1 MRIRPN
7 AVLAIIA
14 AALLSIAVAAP
25 ALAGPGDAKALGR
38 VTWDGENGADPGR
51 VSAFR
56 VWDGAPGQAGDRDGD
71 RGWYALRKQNG
82 ASMLMDVSCVRI
94 VTDEGWARF
103 AGEIVEATPP
113 FTVGEVFLV
122 MIKDSGKRG
131 KRGDEIGMKHRD
143 GIVQGCDNALNDDL
157 FGRKGIITAGNIR
170 IRGPR

>member
-14 AALLSIAVAAP
+14 AALLSIVVAAP
-25 ALAGPGDAKALGR
+25 AFAGSGDAKAMGR
-38 VTWDGENGADPGR
+38 ITWDGESGADPGR
-51 VSAFR
+51 VSAFK
-56 VWDGAPGQAGDRDGD
+56 VWDGAPGQAGDREGD

-94 VTDEGWARF
+94 VADEGWARF
-103 AGEIVEATPP
+103 AGVIVEATPP
-113 FTVGEVFLV
+113 FTVDEVFLV
-122 MIKDSGKRG
+122 MVKDSG

-157 FGRKGIITAGNIR
+157 FGRKGIITGGNIR